1 MSARNQNFL
10 CPITQCEMVDPV
22 LAPDGITYERN
33 AIEKWFSLGHNTSPM
48 TRQVLPSQA
57 LIPNIALRAMIQ
69 EAGVVAPPAA
79 AAIPAA
85 ALPTP
90 TVSVT
95 TITGTDKH
103 QISVTMTD
111 TTAEACLP
119 LTLLFVGDIS
129 GSMGTA
135 STDKASDAAMF
146 SRADLL
152 KHSAATMIE
161 TLRSH
166 DKLALILFDDRCE
179 MVLPP
184 TLMNPSGRLVAKS
197 CLPQIAP
204 RGGTN
209 IWGGLRKALE
219 IAAAEDPACERNVA
233 IIFQT
238 DGESDP
244 SYNPPRGIRGELMS
258 FMERHPEMRVTIH
271 TVGYGFGQRLDTPL
285 LRAIAE
291 TGRGT
296 YNYICDG
303 SMVGTVFSHLF
314 ANLMSV
320 VHLGLTLHVPELGYT
335 ERIGFLQSGQ
345 KLGYAIAAPA
355 GPYTVILKDHRGA
368 VLASQAVTPDATP
381 VSPGFS
387 MIRQETIRCLQEALA
402 IAETGRT
409 ADAAAAVL
417 AARIRAQV
425 AAPDAFTA
433 ELLTDLTDPGEAK
446 GQIGKAFATRT
457 AYDRWGRHYVPCV
470 IDAIRNE
477 WAVNFLD
484 SLSAVMGTTLTHS
497 LRDRANDIFNTI
509 EPPTASCALD
519 PHQAYG
525 GGGAGAYGPP
535 PPVGTGVGGRMVSM
549 ATVNTQH
556 GGCFLGDGLV
566 LMADG
571 TEKRIDQ
578 LQAGDRVAS
587 AGAGAGATSTV
598 GCVVKTEQ
606 DGADVVRL
614 GHGHGTAFT
623 PWHPVLIQDDWVFPL
638 SLGPVVH
645 EAADAVYNF
654 VLDAGHMLLLNGVV
668 ACTLGHNFNGPII
681 GHPYFGDRVQGKRN
695 VRDDLEA
702 DEGWS
707 TGYIVFRNMRVER
720 DPESGDVCG
729 MSR

>member
-10 CPITQCEMVDPV
+10 CPITQEEMKDPV
-22 LAPDGITYERN
+22 LAADGITYERT
-33 AIEKWFSLGHNTSPM
+33 AIEKWFSIGHDTSPM
-48 TRQVLPSQA
+48 TRQVLTSKA

-69 EAGVVAPPAA
+69 EAGAGAPAPAA
-79 AAIPAA
+79 PAPAAPAPAAPAPVPSIPTLTVAAIAG
-85 ALPTP
+85 
-90 TVSVT
+90 S
-95 TITGTDKH
+95 DQH
-103 QISVTMTD
+103 QISVAMPVVA
-111 TTAEACLP
+111 AEACLP

-161 TLRSH
+161 TLRPH
-166 DKLALILFDDRCE
+166 DKLALILFDNYCE

-184 TLMNPSGRLVAKS
+184 TLMNPSGRLIAKS

-209 IWGGLRKALE
+209 IWGGLRKALD
-219 IAAAEDPACERNVA
+219 IAAAEDPTGDRNVA

-258 FMERHPEMRVTIH
+258 FMDRHPEMHVTIH
-271 TVGYGFGQRLDTPL
+271 TVGYGYGSRLDTPL
-285 LRAIAE
+285 LRDIADS
-291 TGRGT
+291 GHGT

-303 SMVGTVFSHLF
+303 SMVGTVFSHMF

-345 KLGYAIAAPA
+345 VRNCVVPGAVAGATVLLKDRRGALLASAAAAAAPA
-355 GPYTVILKDHRGA
+355 A
-368 VLASQAVTPDATP
+368 
-381 VSPGFS
+381 PGFALV
-387 MIRQETIRCLQEALA
+387 RREAVRYLQEALVA
-402 IAETGRT
+402 AEAGRP
-409 ADAAAAVL
+409 AGAAAAVSAL
-417 AARIRAQV
+417 VARIRELV
-425 AAPDAFTA
+425 PEPDMVTAA
-433 ELLTDLTDPGEAK
+433 LLTDLTDPDEAK
-446 GQIGKAFATRT
+446 GQIGKAFATPA
-457 AYDRWGRHYVPCV
+457 AYARWGRHYIPCI

-484 SLSAVMGTTLTHS
+484 NMSVVMGTALTRT

-509 EPPTASCALD
+509 EPPTASCV
-519 PHQAYG
+519 PPPSSYYG
-525 GGGAGAYGPP
+525 GPL
-535 PPVGTGVGGRMVSM
+535 PPVTTRLVSM
-549 ATVNTQH
+549 ASVNSQQS
-556 GGCFLGDGLV
+556 GCFLGDGVV

-571 TEKRIDQ
+571 TEKRIDAIQ
-578 LQAGDRVAS
+578 PGDRVAY
-587 AGAGAGATSTV
+587 ATAAGATATV
-598 GCVVKTEQ
+598 RCVVKTEQ

-614 GHGHGTAFT
+614 GCCSGSGSTAFT
-623 PWHPVLIQDDWVFPL
+623 PWHPVFVQGEWAFPS

-645 EAADAVYNF
+645 EATDAVYNF
-654 VLDAGHMLLLNGVV
+654 VLDSGHTMILNGIT
-668 ACTLGHNFNGPII
+668 ACTLGHDFNGPVI
-681 GHPYFGDRVQGKRN
+681 GHPYFGSRVEGKRN

-702 DEGWS
+702 DQGWT
-707 TGYIVFRNMRVER
+707 TGHIVFRNTRFVR
-720 DPESGDVCG
+720 DPDTGNVCG
-729 MSR
+729 LSR